1 MEAAG
6 WVLSAGATAPLSG
19 AGRRCAPVPV
29 PPGDA
34 AELPS
39 SRLCFLQ
46 HLELLPTRAGIT
58 AGQRGLEGRW
68 QPTAHV
74 KTRFLTPVR
83 CSFVG
88 PCSNALCIR
97 HLGLVLFN
105 AFAKDLDDGTDLE
118 GVGAAPGG
126 CAAIQREVD
135 WPGNWANRNVLHF
148 SRRKCKGLHWGRNS
162 PIQQHRLGLSSCRV
176 EKCRHTGESPQRA
189 TGVIGWQGQAEKGGA
204 APSEEQRA

>member
-6 WVLSAGATAPLSG
+6 WVLSAGATAALSG

-46 HLELLPTRAGIT
+46 RLELLPTRAGIT
-58 AGQRGLEGRW
+58 AGQRSLEGRW

-97 HLGLVLFN
+97 HLDLVLFS
-105 AFAKDLDDGTDLE
+105 AFAKDLDDGTE
-118 GVGAAPGG
+118 APSGLQVAQISKG
-126 CAAIQREVD
+126 
-135 WPGNWANRNVLHF
+135 WVLHQVAVLP
-148 SRRKCKGLHWGRNS
+148 SRGRS
-162 PIQQHRLGLSSCRV
+162 TGRETAQTGMSCTSA
-176 EKCRHTGESPQRA
+176 EGSAKACTG
-189 TGVIGWQGQAEKGGA
+189 GGT
-204 APSEEQRA
+204 APSSSTGWGSPAAE